1 MSHAFTLSDEQYAI
15 IKAAA
20 DASGRT
26 PEDLFLAW
34 AMDEEARYRL
44 AHPTYYETDEW
55 LRHLGVSDER
65 IERADQTAAQ
75 EDAADADA

>member
-34 AMDEEARYRL
+34 AMNEESRYRL
-44 AHPTYYETDEW
+44 VHPTYYETDAW
-55 LRHLGVSDER
+55 LQHLGVSDER
-65 IERADQTAAQ
+65 IEQANQTAAE

>member
-34 AMDEEARYRL
+34 AMDEEARFRL
-44 AHPTYYETDEW
+44 AQPTYYETDEW

-65 IERADQTAAQ
+65 IEQANRAASE

>member
-20 DASGRT
+20 DESGRT

-34 AMDEEARYRL
+34 AMDEEVRFRM
-44 AHPTYYETDEW
+44 AHPTHYETDEW

-65 IERADQTAAQ
+65 IEHANQTAAE